1 MDSVELVRNTA
12 RRYGIPEALAV
23 RVVQQESGFDPDA
36 ESPAGARGLMQVMP
50 RTAREPGYGVTPLSE
65 DQLFDQEANVE
76 FGMQYL
82 RAMYDKF
89 GSWDLALAAYN
100 AGPTAVEDAGGV
112 PNFEETQNYVANIL
126 GTSDI
131 ARPMG
136 VVDERGLFGTQ
147 EGLDMLQEERD
158 PGAGMRLVYNMLQER
173 RAQEAAQQAPAPT
186 AQVRAG
192 RGSRTSGLG
201 SLGGMLD

>member
-1 MDSVELVRNTA
+1 MDSVELVRSTA
-12 RRYGIPEALAV
+12 RRYNIPEDLAV

-36 ESPAGARGLMQVMP
+36 VSPAGARGLMQVMP
-50 RTAREPGYGVTPLSE
+50 GTASEPGYGVTPLSE

-126 GTSDI
+126 GSSDI
-131 ARPMG
+131 ERPMG
-136 VVDERGLFGTQ
+136 VVDERGLFGTR
-147 EGLDMLQEERD
+147 EGLDMLREERD
-158 PGAGMRLVYNMLQER
+158 PGAGMRMVYDMLQR
-173 RAQEAAQQAPAPT
+173 QRAQEGARQAPAPV

-192 RGSRTSGLG
+192 LGSRTSGLG
-201 SLGGMLD
+201 SMGDMLD